1 MLKALL
7 LILTLDGE
15 RLQGKKVWY
24 NVIRKDGYTEKQRSI
39 KEKNGSSM
47 SKGLK
52 HSLQRDGRGWSL
64 LRRSGVCLKEGKA
77 ECIG

>member
-24 NVIRKDGYTEKQRSI
+24 NMIRKDGYTEKQRSI
-39 KEKNGSSM
+39 KEKM
-47 SKGLK
+47 A
-52 HSLQRDGRGWSL
+52 
-64 LRRSGVCLKEGKA
+64 VA
-77 ECIG
+77 